1 LIISFLRPVNHHND
15 TKQQLQ
21 IEPKKKT
28 PVKERKPQMLSQNN
42 YWKTKDKLL
51 IRKKKKSIKCF
62 LSPGILIKPS
72 SCKIWDG
79 TTRYGVIPSFF
90 CSVSTLYQLD
100 GIYII

>member
-1 LIISFLRPVNHHND
+1 M
-15 TKQQLQ
+15 
-21 IEPKKKT
+21 
-28 PVKERKPQMLSQNN
+28 KERKPQMLSQNN

-51 IRKKKKSIKCF
+51 IRKKKKKSIKCF

>member
-15 TKQQLQ
+15 AKQQLQ
-21 IEPKKKT
+21 IEKKKKT

-42 YWKTKDKLL
+42 YRKTKDKLL
-51 IRKKKKSIKCF
+51 IKKKKKKHKA
-62 LSPGILIKPS
+62 LSFSRHLKPS

-79 TTRYGVIPSFF
+79 TTRYGVIPSFS